1 MNIRNAAMHVDPAT
15 GLLDAAR
22 QCPSP
27 NRDARPDSRDLTLA
41 VIHGISLP
49 PGEFGGDAID
59 RLFTNTLDP
68 DAHPYF
74 REIADLR
81 VSAHML
87 IRRDGE
93 LVQYVPFHERAWH
106 AGRSCWGTRE
116 ACNDFAIGIEL
127 EGTDHQAYEAV
138 QYERLAGVV
147 TALATA
153 YPRFDPRCLAGHC
166 DVAPGRKTDPGPTF
180 DWRRLDRLL
189 GAEGRIAGSSAG

>member
-1 MNIRNAAMHVDPAT
+1 MFVDPAT

-27 NRDARPDSRDLTLA
+27 NRDARPDPNDLSLA

-49 PGEFGGDAID
+49 PGEFGGEAID
-59 RLFTNTLDP
+59 RLFTNTLDV

-74 REIADLR
+74 RGLDGLR
-81 VSAHML
+81 VSAHVL
-87 IRRDGE
+87 IRRDGK

-106 AGRSCWGTRE
+106 AGRSRWGTRE
-116 ACNDFAIGIEL
+116 ACNDFAVGIEL
-127 EGTDHQAYEAV
+127 EGTDEQSYEAV
-138 QYERLAGVV
+138 QYHRLAAVV

-153 YPRFDPRCLAGHC
+153 YSRFDCRCLAGHS

-189 GAEGRIAGSSAG
+189 EAQGAIAEGSAG